1 MGESD
6 ETSGGGGEQG
16 GAAEMRVGRE
26 AAAGGEVGGG
36 WLFHPGGSLCINLGL
51 PNTSRPLPPLPHDK

>member
-6 ETSGGGGEQG
+6 ETSRGGEHG

-26 AAAGGEVGGG
+26 AAAGGKEGG